1 MKKLLFI
8 CALLLG
14 TISMANAQGGG
25 RQMATP
31 EERAKRSTDML
42 VERLKLNDDQ
52 KASVTKI
59 YLEQSKAQSTLM
71 QEAAGDRE
79 AMRSKMEKMT
89 TEVNAKIEAL
99 LTDAQ
104 KKDFK
109 AYLEERAKQM
119 QNRQMGGGGGG
130 K

>member
-14 TISMANAQGGG
+14 AISMANAQGGG
-25 RQMATP
+25 RQMGTP

>member
-8 CALLLG
+8 CALLIG

-25 RQMATP
+25 RQMGTP

-42 VERLKLNDDQ
+42 VERLKLNDEQ
-52 KASVTKI
+52 KAKVSAI
-59 YLEQSKAQSTLM
+59 YVEQSKAQATAM
-71 QEAAGDRE
+71 QEAAGDRD
-79 AMRSKMEKMT
+79 AMRSKMEKMNSET
-89 TEVNAKIEAL
+89 NTKIEAV

-119 QNRQMGGGGGG
+119 QNRPMGGGGR
-130 K
+130 

>member
-1 MKKLLFI
+1 M
-8 CALLLG
+8 CALLIG
-14 TISMANAQGGG
+14 TISFANAQGGG
-25 RQMATP
+25 GRQMGTP

-42 VERLKLNDDQ
+42 AERLKLDDEQ
-52 KASVTKI
+52 KTKVSAI
-59 YLEQSKAQSTLM
+59 YVEQSKAQAKAMES
-71 QEAAGDRE
+71 AAGDRE
-79 AMRSKMEKMT
+79 AMRANMEKMT
-89 TEVNAKIEAL
+89 AETNKKIEAVL
-99 LTDAQ
+99 NDTQ